1 MRVPRRFVA
10 VLFVMCVAAMG
21 RTVHLRSLR
30 RVPFV
35 WKLITFGLAAATLL
49 LVNAPAAVSSTALP
63 SDVPYA
69 LPVTALPGAT
79 KSPTVAADAPYTP
92 AVLNLIAQLEPGN
105 HPTEAEL
112 ANADAL
118 FHGGT
123 NSTCY
128 NVGPVAA
135 PTGTSPSITPMCWS
149 DAQGINVTSGPNV
162 AMTTGPMDLMGL
174 GATFNRSLANVWG
187 QTEGKEGRELMV
199 TGLFGPQTD
208 LDRMP
213 DWGRNLTTT
222 GADPYLSGQLVAAQ
236 INGIQG
242 VGLMSEMKHFAA
254 YNGEDMSTNSQ
265 VQDQAMHEL
274 YLTPYEAGFVGG
286 RAAATM
292 CSYQLF
298 QDTATT
304 LPGPESS
311 LASTYPLSPFGSSSQ
326 QTWPLDESHQ
336 ACEQPLTLTYAL
348 RDLWGSKAMV
358 GSDYGA
364 SYSTSGINQG
374 EQQEMP
380 FSNTNFS
387 DSNQPSSGFGGSGT
401 DPTGDTCASATGAPE
416 PCTTPGA
423 VHVAGIPGPGC
434 PVDGCTL
441 VEAVANGTVSLPV
454 FNQALA
460 TMLYQEQR
468 FGLLGCTSQP
478 VAGTCTNPSGVD
490 GNQTGQAPLPTGPTS
505 GATPGADLG
514 TKNGDEAVAELESE
528 EGGVLLKNDRATL
541 PITGSDL
548 RQGVLVTGPG
558 AQYTIADP
566 TTEASV
572 GFEDRDVIN
581 PLQQLEAFS
590 GHPGAFTY
598 DPALDPV
605 GAPVPASALST
616 SSSTVTGNLA
626 FNDNGASKTASSVD
640 YTTVSPQGQ
649 LAPGK
654 YAWTGYLYVPTSDT
668 YTLDFQFSNNL
679 AAPATPPIVATS
691 WSAGTATLTVPSGTP
706 APVGTQV
713 IVGDACPSGYDGTY
727 TVTASTATSVSYAL
741 PSNPG
746 TCNETLNVTGG
757 SWQPGLSFGSFVFQP
772 ATATLDFAS
781 TATPPAVGSSIT
793 VAGVTPAGYDGTFTV
808 TASTPTSVTYALSTN
823 PGTYS
828 NGGTIAVSSTGLAS
842 IGDIHISFDG
852 SPAALQPAAEV
863 NDTAT
868 GIAGSP
874 TNAGYTQA
882 GLTNLQFAAGALTG
896 GKYYPIT
903 LTLDNTASAPASFR
917 FGYNR
922 ASGDIADAA
931 AAAKGKSMAIV
942 FVDDS
947 GAPPEGNT
955 PTALTMVPNPYYNSS
970 EPVSDSNPPYISGVD
985 SLPANQDAL
994 VQAVAAANPNTVVVI
1009 NSTDPVIMPWVA
1021 NVKSVLEMWYSG
1033 EEGGTSTARLLLGLA
1048 DPSGHL
1054 PITFPAKATDTI
1066 WAYNETV
1073 PLYPGDTLGPHLDR
1087 LNGNGGCST
1096 TGYNCPPDTTTNE
1109 SEGIFTDYRFFDK
1122 EGITP
1127 LFPFGWGLSYT
1138 HFAYS
1143 GLQVRPTSDG
1153 GFDVSFN
1160 VTNTGNVS
1168 GAAVPQVYLGA
1179 PSNQPAGIQ
1188 FAVRQLV
1195 QFTRVPLLP
1204 HQSERVS
1211 LDVAARQLQYW
1222 SATRQQWL
1230 LATGDRTIYVG
1241 SADATH
1247 APSGDP
1253 GSPASLPL
1261 QTTVDVGDPGA
1272 ATALACTDEQLSATA
1287 VTGDLVVPA
1296 GDWCDM
1302 TDATVTGNLL
1312 VSLGSA
1318 GLRVVGSTIDGNVR
1332 STGTRRAADPLSS
1345 GEDVVCNTVVKGK
1358 MSILFSGR
1366 SVPWNL
1372 GQCGGD
1378 TVQGSVTFVANRA
1391 TGSSITG
1398 TSIGGNFVCLGNG
1411 GVTTAGNT
1419 VHGKTIGECRSGRRR
1434 R

>member
-1 MRVPRRFVA
+1 M
-10 VLFVMCVAAMG
+10 LG
-21 RTVHLRSLR
+21 
-30 RVPFV
+30 
-35 WKLITFGLAAATLL
+35 GAAATLL
-49 LVNAPAAVSSTALP
+49 LVSAPAAVSYTGAP
-63 SDVPYA
+63 PDVPYA

-79 KSPTVAADAPYTP
+79 KSPSVVADAPYTP
-92 AVLNLIAQLEPGN
+92 AVLNLIAQLEPGTR
-105 HPTEAEL
+105 PTEAEL
-112 ANADAL
+112 TNADAL

-123 NSTCY
+123 NSTCN

-135 PTGTSPSITPMCWS
+135 PTGTSPSITPMCWT
-149 DAQGINVTSGPNV
+149 DAQGVNVTSGPNV

-174 GATFNRSLANVWG
+174 GATFDRSLANVWG

-222 GADPYLSGQLVAAQ
+222 GADPYLSGQLVTAQ

-265 VQDQAMHEL
+265 VQDQALHQL
-274 YLTPYEAGFVGG
+274 YLAPYEAGFVGG
-286 RAAATM
+286 QAAATM

-311 LASTYPLSPFGSSSQ
+311 LASTYPLSPFGATGQ

-387 DSNQPSSGFGGSGT
+387 ASNQPGSGFGGSAT

-416 PCTTPGA
+416 SCATPGA

-441 VEAVANGTVSLPV
+441 VEAVDNGTVGLPV

-460 TMLYQEQR
+460 TMLYQEER

-478 VAGTCTNPSGVD
+478 VASTCTNPSGVN

-505 GATPGADLG
+505 DATPAANLG
-514 TKNGDEAVAELESE
+514 TKDGDAAVAELESE
-528 EGGVLLKNDRATL
+528 EGGVLLKNDRGTL
-541 PITGSDL
+541 PITRSDL
-548 RQGVLVTGPG
+548 SQGVLVTGPA

-572 GFEDRDVIN
+572 GYEDRDVIN

-605 GAPVPASALST
+605 GEPVPASALST
-616 SSSTVTGNLA
+616 STSSVTGNLA
-626 FNDNGASKTASSVD
+626 FNDNGVSTTAPSVD
-640 YTTVSPQGQ
+640 YTSVSRQGQ
-649 LAPGK
+649 LATGN
-654 YAWTGYLYVPTSDT
+654 YSWTGYLYVPTSDT

-679 AAPATPPIVATS
+679 AAPATPPLVATS

-713 IVGDACPSGYDGTY
+713 IVAGACPSGYDGTY

-746 TCNETLNVTGG
+746 TCSGSLNVTGA

-781 TATPPAVGSSIT
+781 TTAPPAVGSSIT
-793 VAGVTPAGYDGTFTV
+793 VTGVAPAGYDGTFTV
-808 TASTPTSVTYALSTN
+808 TASTPTSVTYGLSSN

-828 NGGTIAVSSTGLAS
+828 SGGAIAVSSTGLAS
-842 IGDIHISFDG
+842 IGDIHITFDG
-852 SPAALQPAAEV
+852 TPAALQRAAEV

-882 GLTNLQFAAGALTG
+882 GLTNLQFPAGALTG
-896 GKYYPIT
+896 GRFYPIT
-903 LTLDNTASAPASFR
+903 LTLDNTASTPASFR

-922 ASGDIADAA
+922 ANGDIADAA

-985 SLPANQDAL
+985 SLPADQTQL

-1009 NSTDPVIMPWVA
+1009 NSTDPVVMPWVT

-1138 HFAYS
+1138 RFAYS
-1143 GLQVRPTSDG
+1143 GLHVRPARDG
-1153 GFDVSFN
+1153 GLDVGFDV
-1160 VTNTGNVS
+1160 TNIGNVAGS
-1168 GAAVPQVYLGA
+1168 AVPQVYLGA
-1179 PSNQPAGIQ
+1179 PSNQPGGIQ

-1195 QFTRVPLLP
+1195 QFTRMRLLP
-1204 HQSERVS
+1204 RESEWVT
-1211 LDVAARQLQYW
+1211 LQVAPRQLQYW
-1222 SATRQQWL
+1222 SPTRQQWL
-1230 LATGDRTIYVG
+1230 LATGDRTVYVG
-1241 SADATH
+1241 SADATS

-1253 GSPASLPL
+1253 GSTTSLPL
-1261 QTTVDVGDPGA
+1261 QTTVDVGHPGTT
-1272 ATALACTDEQLSATA
+1272 TALACNDEQLSATS
-1287 VTGDLVVPA
+1287 VTGDLVVPR
-1296 GDWCDM
+1296 GDWCDVID
-1302 TDATVTGNLL
+1302 TTVTGNLL
-1312 VSLGSA
+1312 VSPGST
-1318 GLRVVGSTIDGNVR
+1318 GLRVAGSTIDGSVR
-1332 STGTRRAADPLSS
+1332 STRTVRAADPLSS
-1345 GEDVVCNTVVKGK
+1345 GEDVICSTIVKGNV
-1358 MSILFSGR
+1358 SIVLSGR
-1366 SVPWNL
+1366 SIAWDL
-1372 GQCGGD
+1372 GLCGGD
-1378 TVQGSVTFVANRA
+1378 TVGGSATFVANRA

-1398 TSIGGNFVCLGNG
+1398 SSIGGDLVCLGDG
-1411 GVTTAGNT
+1411 SVTATGNT
-1419 VHGKTIGECRSGRRR
+1419 VKGKTIGECRSGRRR
-1434 R
+1434 H